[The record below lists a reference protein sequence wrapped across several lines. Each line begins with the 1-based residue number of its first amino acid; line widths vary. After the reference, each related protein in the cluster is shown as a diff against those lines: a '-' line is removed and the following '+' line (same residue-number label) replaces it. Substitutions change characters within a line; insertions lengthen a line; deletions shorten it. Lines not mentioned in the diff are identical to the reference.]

1 MFNGV
6 EASFPF
12 TVEQLQ
18 NVSCKTPISTLF
30 PKGFLGLGNQK
41 LKETELLPYPQPQSK
56 ALLTAG
62 SSAEPGQCLCTS
74 PGGAKG
80 DKQFYLTQK

>member
-1 MFNGV
+1 MLV
-6 EASFPF
+6 VKLPFPLYSQR
-12 TVEQLQ
+12 V
-18 NVSCKTPISTLF
+18 
-30 PKGFLGLGNQK
+30 FLGLGNQK

-80 DKQFYLTQK
+80 DKQFYLTRK